1 MSGMQLA
8 GQAARK
14 LRSSARATARK
25 WSRIPIHC
33 LYCCH
38 PVDGES
44 VGLGRTMA
52 WCPVCHRVFE
62 APMLKAPSWIT
73 GVLGILLINLN

>member
-8 GQAARK
+8 GQAALQ

-44 VGLGRTMA
+44 VGRGGTMA

-62 APMLKAPSWIT
+62 CANAEGPK
-73 GVLGILLINLN
+73 LGNGRARNTADKP